1 MTGHGCGRTVL
12 FVPSAPHTTPRSPAV
27 GELADVVA
35 HGLSAIAIQ
44 AEAAEAVLARNPAQA
59 AGALA
64 LIRTSALEAVAD
76 MRRLLHVL
84 SSEEDGC
91 GRAPQPGL
99 DDLPTLVARACA
111 LGQPV
116 TLEVTGTPRPLGTSA
131 QLAVFRVVQEALSA
145 AREHAPG
152 TPTTVAVTWSD
163 AALEV
168 TVADQGVDGRDLE
181 LLRERVL
188 LHGGRLEA
196 GVTIADG
203 YRVRATFPA

>member
-1 MTGHGCGRTVL
+1 L
-12 FVPSAPHTTPRSPAV
+12 LLVPSDHHTAGVSPAA

-44 AEAAEAVLARNPAQA
+44 AEAAETVLRSDPAQA
-59 AGALA
+59 AGTLA
-64 LIRTSALEAVAD
+64 VIRASALEAVAD
-76 MRRLLHVL
+76 MRRLLSVL
-84 SSEEDGC
+84 RAEEDGC
-91 GRAPQPGL
+91 GRMPQPGL
-99 DDLPTLVARACA
+99 DQLPSLVARACA

-116 TLEVTGTPRPLGTSA
+116 TLEVTGTPRPLPASA

-145 AREHAPG
+145 SREHAPG
-152 TPTTVAVTWSD
+152 APTSVAVAWS
-163 AALEV
+163 AQALEV

-196 GVTIADG
+196 TATIADG
-203 YRVRATFPA
+203 YRVRATFPG